1 MNCAYL
7 YLNLFWSS
15 DLSRLSVN
23 ALGGACLNFS
33 QVGSGFPLIALHGF
47 TGDQGTWR
55 AFVDSAS
62 KHYKLV
68 TVDLPGHGESD
79 SPDSSD
85 FYTMETHV
93 KALEELLDYLE
104 LEQVAWIGYSL
115 GGRIAL
121 GATLAIPD
129 RSAAL
134 VLESASPGISD
145 LVERAQRSE
154 DDHILA
160 NWIEQKGVIEFVN
173 YWEELPM
180 WVSQNRLSK
189 LVRKQL
195 RAQRLQNMAIGLAN
209 SLRGIGS
216 GVQSQYYA
224 RLGEINIPTLL
235 LAGAEDGKFL
245 QIATEMH
252 SNISNCSLEVIS
264 QSGHCIH
271 LEQPNI
277 FNELVF
283 KFLKEN
289 LHHEATK

>member
-1 MNCAYL
+1 M
-7 YLNLFWSS
+7 
-15 DLSRLSVN
+15 SRLSVK
-23 ALGGACLNFS
+23 ALGGAYINFS
-33 QVGSGFPLIALHGF
+33 QVGSGFPLVALHGF
-47 TGDQGTWR
+47 TGNEETWR
-55 AFVDSAS
+55 AFGVSAS
-62 KHYKLV
+62 RYYKLV

-85 FYTMETHV
+85 LYTMETHV
-93 KALEELLDYLE
+93 KVLGELLDHLGF
-104 LEQVAWIGYSL
+104 EQVAWIGYSL

-121 GATLAIPD
+121 GATLEMPD
-129 RSAAL
+129 RSCAL
-134 VLESASPGISD
+134 ILESASPGISE
-145 LVERAQRSE
+145 LEEREQRAK
-154 DDHILA
+154 DDQALA
-160 NWIEQKGVIEFVN
+160 NWIEKAEVIDFVN
-173 YWEELPM
+173 YWEQLPM
-180 WVSQNRLSK
+180 WDSQNRLPE
-189 LVRKQL
+189 LIRKRL
-195 RAQRLQNMAIGLAN
+195 RFQRLSNKSIGLAN

-216 GVQSQYYA
+216 GVQPQYSSSL
-224 RLGEINIPTLL
+224 RQVNVPTLL

-271 LEQPNI
+271 LEQPDR

>member
-1 MNCAYL
+1 MDCGHL
-7 YLNLFWSS
+7 YLNLVWSS
-15 DLSRLSVN
+15 DLSRLSVK
-23 ALGGACLNFS
+23 ALGGAYLNFS
-33 QVGSGFPLIALHGF
+33 QVGSGFPLVALHGF

-55 AFVDSAS
+55 AFGDSAS

-68 TVDLPGHGESD
+68 TVDLPGHGESE
-79 SPDSSD
+79 SPGSSD

-93 KALEELLDYLE
+93 SALEELLDHLE

-121 GATLAIPD
+121 GATLEISN

-134 VLESASPGISD
+134 VLESASPGISE
-145 LVERAQRSE
+145 LGERAQRSE
-154 DDHILA
+154 DDQALA
-160 NWIEQKGVIEFVN
+160 NWIEEEGVIKFVN

-180 WVSQNRLSK
+180 WGSQKRLSK
-189 LVRKQL
+189 LVRKRL
-195 RAQRLQNMAIGLAN
+195 RSQRLQNKAIGLAN
-209 SLRGIGS
+209 SLRGMGS
-216 GVQSQYYA
+216 GAQPQYYG
-224 RLGEINIPTLL
+224 RLKEINVPTLL

-271 LEQPNI
+271 LEQPDR

-289 LHHEATK
+289 SHHEATK